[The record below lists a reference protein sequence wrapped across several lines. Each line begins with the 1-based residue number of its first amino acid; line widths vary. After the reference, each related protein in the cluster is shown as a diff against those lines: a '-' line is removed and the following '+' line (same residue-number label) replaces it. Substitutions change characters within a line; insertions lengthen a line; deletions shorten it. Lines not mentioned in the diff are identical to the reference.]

1 MKIELKPIGYVK
13 NNRSFIEDDDWG
25 EILSEIKLT
34 DDFNASALQGLE
46 DFSHA
51 EIIFYFDK
59 LDDSS
64 IVTGLRHPRNNSE
77 WPLTGIFAQ
86 RGRNRPNKLGLT
98 IAKIIEVKERSV
110 ILKGLDAINDT
121 PILDIKPVMKEFLPQ
136 DKISQPKW
144 TDELMKNYWKI
155 NE

>member
-1 MKIELKPIGYVK
+1 MKIELSPIAFVK
-13 NNRSFIEDDDWG
+13 NSRTQIEDDNWG
-25 EILSEIKLT
+25 EVISEIILT
-34 DDFNASALQGLE
+34 GNFDSSALKGLQ

-64 IVTGLRHPRNNSE
+64 IVRGLRHPRNNPQ

-98 IAKIIEVKERSV
+98 VVEIMEIKEKTLTV
-110 ILKGLDAINDT
+110 KGLDAIDGT
-121 PILDIKPVMKEFLPQ
+121 PVLDIKPVLKEFLPSGEI
-136 DKISQPKW
+136 KQPAW
-144 TDELMKNYWKI
+144 SRELMKTYW
-155 NE
+155 